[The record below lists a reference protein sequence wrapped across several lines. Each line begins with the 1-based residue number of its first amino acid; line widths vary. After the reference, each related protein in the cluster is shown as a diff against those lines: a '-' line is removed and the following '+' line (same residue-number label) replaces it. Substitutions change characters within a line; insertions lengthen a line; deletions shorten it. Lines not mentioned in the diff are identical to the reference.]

1 MRSLKYH
8 FWKIIPMIFLCAGFL
23 VNPLMAENPAQKKP
37 VQVSADKRFQD
48 LGDGTVMDTKTR
60 LMWMKQDA
68 WQMQK
73 RWVNWYTASEFV
85 QRMNNKKFAG
95 YTDWRLPAPDEAS
108 QLYDRRKRNTDK
120 DGDKIF
126 LDRIFPSGAGWS
138 TWTSK
143 EKGGKAIVVSFK
155 DEGGQ
160 TYQDKIKGPD
170 AFIRLVRGPVS

>member
-1 MRSLKYH
+1 MRSLNFLY
-8 FWKIIPMIFLCAGFL
+8 WKIILIIFLVAGFQINL
-23 VNPLMAENPAQKKP
+23 LMAENAVPRKP

-48 LGDGTVMDTKTR
+48 LGDGTVMDMKTR
-60 LMWMKQDA
+60 LMWMKQDT

-85 QRMNNKKFAG
+85 QKMNNKKFAG
-95 YTDWRLPAPDEAS
+95 YTDWRLPSPEEAS

-126 LDRIFPSGAGWS
+126 IDRIFPSGAGWS
-138 TWTSK
+138 TWTSA

-170 AFIRLVRGPVS
+170 AFTRLVRSPIS